1 VVSTWNAISDYI
13 QAQHDLLLGA
23 LEVLTTERHLA
34 DDMASVHALS
44 EAEGRMALAA
54 RRLVQAIEALPAA
67 RQPKGWTA

>member
-1 VVSTWNAISDYI
+1 MSTGNAIQDFI
-13 QAQHDLLLGA
+13 QAQQDVLLGA

-34 DDMASVHALS
+34 DDVASVHALS

-54 RRLVQAIEALPAA
+54 RRLVQAIDALPAV